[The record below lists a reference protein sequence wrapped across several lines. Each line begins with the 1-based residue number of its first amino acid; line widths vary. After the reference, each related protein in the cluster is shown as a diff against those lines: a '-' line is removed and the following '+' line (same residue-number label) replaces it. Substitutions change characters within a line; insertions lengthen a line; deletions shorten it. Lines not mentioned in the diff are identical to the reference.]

1 MKTSLKAGLFGALI
15 YILFEIAFYLQG
27 WNYLDFKHLLSF
39 AVSSLILL
47 IVISYSILK
56 EFNGVKKNSP
66 SFIFDL
72 KNGIQTASI
81 YALLIA
87 SFSFAYYKWI
97 DDYAERKKEQ
107 LIEMTMDEDAM
118 LELAEK
124 QIESNPDFYYG
135 KSPEDLIDMQQ
146 ENINANLNPSVV
158 FPFTLFTQLLMG
170 MIFSFALTGLNR
182 LVLSRLIN

>member
-47 IVISYSILK
+47 I
-56 EFNGVKKNSP
+56 
-66 SFIFDL
+66 FIFDL

-170 MIFSFALTGLNR
+170 MIFSFVITALNR
-182 LVLSRLIN
+182 LVLSKLIN